1 MGHLLRS
8 ISATQEL
15 DPVGLVHL
23 IVDETALFNWL
34 TWSDA
39 VPNGLKL
46 HLVQGRPSPATEV
59 YVIVLYLGGTLLADW
74 IAKAVPE

>member
-1 MGHLLRS
+1 MKSKAAVLEVRQIVLGHLLRS

-34 TWSDA
+34 TWRDA

-46 HLVQGRPSPATEV
+46 NLVQGRPDSH
-59 YVIVLYLGGTLLADW
+59 
-74 IAKAVPE
+74 